1 MPSDT
6 LTTLRVLW
14 APPVPPSF
22 PPRLLFYR
30 LYTWPFPERHLVG
43 TVQYLAF
50 SDLLLS
56 LGNIHLRFLH
66 VFASFESSFLFCAE
80 YRRAVW
86 M

>member
-6 LTTLRVLW
+6 LTTLKGLW
-14 APPVPPSF
+14 APPVHPSL

-30 LYTWPFPERHLVG
+30 LYTLPFLECHLVG

-56 LGNIHLRFLH
+56 LSNIHLRFLH

-80 YRRAVW
+80 YHRDVW